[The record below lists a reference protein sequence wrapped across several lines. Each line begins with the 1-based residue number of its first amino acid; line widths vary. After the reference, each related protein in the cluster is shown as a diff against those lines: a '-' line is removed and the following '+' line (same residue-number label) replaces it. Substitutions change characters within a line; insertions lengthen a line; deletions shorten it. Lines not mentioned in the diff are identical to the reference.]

1 MLSYLSDNSP
11 ASSHLKSSILEL
23 SVNIQSQN
31 MTPDVRAGQQDM
43 ACSCNSLMFLM
54 QEMKKHRS
62 LTITGG
68 FVEGIFFFFF
78 YPFNKEMI

>member
-1 MLSYLSDNSP
+1 
-11 ASSHLKSSILEL
+11 
-23 SVNIQSQN
+23 